1 MSFDLDIGFTSE
13 RGPRTGNED
22 FALVRQPGPSD
33 AAWGVIAAL
42 ILALF
47 LLICSPVVAKY
58 LCESTGDMPSDVCTT
73 R

>member
-1 MSFDLDIGFTSE
+1 MYLKLMECTQATLD
-13 RGPRTGNED
+13 N
-22 FALVRQPGPSD
+22 LVSMRRSQVG
-33 AAWGVIAAL
+33 WVQRFV